1 MSDVL
6 QELITILELDRIEE
20 NIFRGQSQDLGWGR
34 VFGGQ
39 VVGQALSAA
48 GQTVPA
54 DRVVHSLHCYFLRPS
69 DARKPIVYLVD
80 PARDGKTF
88 ATRRVVAVQD
98 GETVLTLAASFQGQE
113 PGLEHQDAVSPE
125 VKAPEELRSERELG
139 RRYMEKLPEPIRD
152 KIPLAMRERFL
163 CEWPIE
169 IRSVQPVDP
178 LKPGIRPPVRQ
189 AWFRVNGALPDDPN
203 THQYLLAYA
212 SDFQL
217 LATSMLPHGVTWL
230 HPKMQVASLDHAIW
244 FHRPFRFDEWL
255 LYDMH
260 SPSSEGAR
268 GLAQGRFFDRD
279 GKLVASTMQQGLI
292 RDHR

>member
-6 QELITILELDRIEE
+6 HELITILELDRIEE

-48 GQTVPA
+48 TQTVPA

-69 DARKPIVYLVD
+69 DAKRPIVYLVD

-98 GETVLTLAASFQGQE
+98 GATVLTLAASFQIEE
-113 PGLEHQDAVSPE
+113 PGLEHQDASPLD
-125 VKAPEELRSERELG
+125 VTPPKQLRSERELG
-139 RRYMEKLPEPIRD
+139 QRYMAKLPEPIRA
-152 KIPLAMRERFL
+152 KIPEAMRERFL
-163 CEWPIE
+163 CDWPIE
-169 IRSVQPVDP
+169 IRSVEPVDP
-178 LKPGIRPPVRQ
+178 LKPGVRPPKRQ
-189 AWFRVNGALPDDPN
+189 AWFRTNGSLPDDP
-203 THQYLLAYA
+203 TIHRYLLAYA

-244 FHRPFRFDEWL
+244 FHRPFRFDDWL

-268 GLAQGRFFDRD
+268 GLAQGRFFDRE
-279 GKLVASTMQQGLI
+279 GVLVASTMQQGLI